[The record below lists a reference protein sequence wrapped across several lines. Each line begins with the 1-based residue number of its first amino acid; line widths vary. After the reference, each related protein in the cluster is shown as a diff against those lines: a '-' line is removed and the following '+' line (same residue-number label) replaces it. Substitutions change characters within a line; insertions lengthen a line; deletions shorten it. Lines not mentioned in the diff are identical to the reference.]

1 MNRTAAHVA
10 ASFAESDIKIIRI
23 DKPFLHSYNKSKRR
37 KKMLGRREENLM
49 IQDIS
54 VFFVVELIGTVA
66 FACSGAMVAIE
77 KQLDLLGVIVLGV
90 ITAVGGGMI
99 RDILIGIEPPS
110 LFLNPVY
117 VVTALIAVLILFCI
131 MKFSGR
137 CQALL
142 SSEMYEGMMNFMD
155 AIGLGVFTVVGM
167 DTAISAGYGEY
178 RFLMI
183 FLGVIT
189 GVGGGI
195 LRDIMAVQPPYVL
208 KKHIYACASLAGAL
222 CYMLLLPRIDRDGA
236 VVISACLVVLIRVLA
251 RKYRWNLPRIEGH
264 TEK

>member
-1 MNRTAAHVA
+1 MKTWEDGGMFQN
-10 ASFAESDIKIIRI
+10 
-23 DKPFLHSYNKSKRR
+23 
-37 KKMLGRREENLM
+37 
-49 IQDIS
+49 IS
-54 VFFVVELIGTVA
+54 VFFIVELVGTVA

-99 RDILIGIEPPS
+99 RDILIGIRPPS

-117 VVTALIAVLILFCI
+117 VVTALIAVLILFFI

-137 CQALL
+137 CQDLL
-142 SSEMYEGMMNFMD
+142 YSELYEGMMNFMD

-167 DTAISAGYGEY
+167 DTAINAGYGDY

-195 LRDIMAVQPPYVL
+195 LRDIMAVQTPYVL

-222 CYMLLLPRIDRDGA
+222 CYMLLLPRMDRDGA
-236 VVISACLVVLIRVLA
+236 VVVSACLVVAIRVLA
-251 RKYRWNLPRIEGH
+251 RKYRGNLPRINRRN
-264 TEK
+264 EK